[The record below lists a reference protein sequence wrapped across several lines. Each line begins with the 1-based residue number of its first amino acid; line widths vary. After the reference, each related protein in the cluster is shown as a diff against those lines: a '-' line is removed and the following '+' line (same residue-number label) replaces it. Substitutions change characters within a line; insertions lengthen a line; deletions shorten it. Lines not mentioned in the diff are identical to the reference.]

1 MTGEL
6 IRPWK
11 NRRNRIT
18 EIYNKTVGSSVE
30 VYARIQREVHA
41 AGVSVEG

>member
-1 MTGEL
+1 MNGEL

-18 EIYNKTVGSSVE
+18 EIYSKTVGSSEE
-30 VYARIQREVHA
+30 VYACIQREVHA
-41 AGVSVEG
+41 ADVPVEG

>member
-18 EIYNKTVGSSVE
+18 EIYSKTVGSSDK
-30 VYARIQREVHA
+30 VYACIQREVHA
-41 AGVSVEG
+41 AGLSVEG